1 MRITLSEWN
10 KIYFDEKPRGSRQ
23 LYRYIQDGKIYP
35 APIKV
40 GRGYLLESYAIL
52 LDQEAVSNPNTLMRR
67 INEQKERSK
76 DKRFT
81 A

>member
-1 MRITLSEWN
+1 MRVTLSEWN
-10 KIYFDEKPRGSRQ
+10 KKYFARPRSARQ
-23 LYRYIQDGKIYP
+23 LSRYIQDGKIFP

-40 GRGYLLESYAIL
+40 GREYEVDSEAIL
-52 LDQEAVSNPNTLMRR
+52 LNNETVRNPNTLMRR

-76 DKRFT
+76 NKRFT